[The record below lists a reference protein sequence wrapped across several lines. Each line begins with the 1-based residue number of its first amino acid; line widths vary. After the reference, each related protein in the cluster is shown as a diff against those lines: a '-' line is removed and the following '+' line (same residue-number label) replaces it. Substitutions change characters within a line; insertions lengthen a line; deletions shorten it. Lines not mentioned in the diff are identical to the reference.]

1 MWWDGNLVGGI
12 YMKTRVVVSGMG
24 IVSPLGN
31 STEEA
36 YQNAIQGKNCIE
48 TIESFDLEGLKVK
61 IAAQVKNFDAHKYL
75 SNRDIKRQDLYS
87 QYAVYASHEAFKDA
101 GFDET
106 INMERVGVILG
117 TGMGG
122 MQTFARDLNTAFEHG
137 YSKIPPMF
145 IPMVIPNMGSG
156 NISIALGIK
165 GHSSSVATACAAA
178 SHAIG
183 DAFRMIQHGDADV
196 MVCGGSEAGVNPYTI
211 AGFNALSALSTH
223 ENPHNASRPFDKNRN
238 GFVLGEGAGILI
250 LESYEHAVNR
260 GAKIYAEIVGYGSTS
275 DAYHITSPSGEGAV
289 RAMKNALSDASS
301 NPQDIGYINA
311 HGTSTAL
318 NDKFE
323 TAAIHEVF
331 GNHVQDLLVSS
342 TKSMHGHALGGTGGI
357 EAILSIKAMCEGVIP
372 PTINYETPDPECDLN
387 VVPNTAIKKDIQAVM
402 SNSLGFGGHNA
413 VLVFKKV
420 GDTHEL

>member
-1 MWWDGNLVGGI
+1 
-12 YMKTRVVVSGMG
+12 MKNRVVVTGMG

-31 STEEA
+31 SVDEA
-36 YQNAIQGKNCIE
+36 FHNAINGKNCIE
-48 TIESFDLEGLKVK
+48 TIESFDLEGLKIK
-61 IAAQVKNFDAHKYL
+61 IAAQVKDFDAHKYL
-75 SNRDIKRQDLYS
+75 TNRDIKRQDLYS
-87 QYAVYASHEAFKDA
+87 QYAVYASHEAYKDA
-101 GFDET
+101 GLDDA
-106 INMERVGVILG
+106 IDMERVGVILG

-165 GHSSSVATACAAA
+165 GHSTSVATACAAA
-178 SHAIG
+178 THAIG

-196 MVCGGSEAGVNPYTI
+196 MICGGSEAGVNPYTL

-223 ENPHNASRPFDKNRN
+223 ENPRYASRPFDKNRN
-238 GFVLGEGAGILI
+238 GFVLGEGAGMLV
-250 LESYEHAVNR
+250 LESYEHALQR
-260 GAKIYAEIVGYGSTS
+260 GARIYAEISGYGSTS

-289 RAMKNALSDASS
+289 RAMKNALKDADISAKE
-301 NPQDIGYINA
+301 IGYINA

-331 GNHVQDLLVSS
+331 GEHVKDLLVSS

-357 EAILSIKAMCEGVIP
+357 EAILSIKALCEGIIP
-372 PTINYETPDPECDLN
+372 PTINYETCDPECNLN
-387 VVPNTAIKKDIQAVM
+387 VVPNTALKKDVKAVM

-413 VLVFKKV
+413 VLVFNKV
-420 GDTHEL
+420 GVFDEL